1 MDDRLPAGGEVT
13 VVGSGGGTQPRRG
26 NKVTVA
32 GSGGGTP
39 PPYFLFLYANMSMG
53 SCRAVQFWTAEHG
66 VPPGLMGR
74 RIVYFCQDCRYLFCK
89 RHIRH

>member
-13 VVGSGGGTQPRRG
+13 VARGFEVTVAGSGGGTQPRRG

-39 PPYFLFLYANMSMG
+39 PPYGMILY
-53 SCRAVQFWTAEHG
+53 
-66 VPPGLMGR
+66 
-74 RIVYFCQDCRYLFCK
+74 
-89 RHIRH
+89 